1 MMSPALQPAISP
13 AAAPATFSD
22 EEVVER
28 VLAGDTPL
36 FEILMRRHNQRLFR
50 VARGI
55 LADDAEA
62 EDVMQDAYVRA
73 FRELAGFR
81 GEARF
86 ATWLTRIAC
95 HEALARA
102 RKRRRLVSLAPMA
115 PNSSMTAMSPMSA
128 ISAGGLP
135 EPPAKDAGPERELQN
150 RELQAV
156 LKEAVEAL
164 PDPLRAV
171 FCLRE
176 IEGLST
182 EETAEAL
189 GLTVENVRVR
199 LHRAK
204 RSLRQRLDERI
215 GREVRRLYLFDGA
228 RCDRVVAGVFT
239 RIAEGGPT
247 GGAAREEPEIA

>member
-1 MMSPALQPAISP
+1 MSQPAFQP
-13 AAAPATFSD
+13 VAAPATLSD
-22 EEVVER
+22 EEVVAR
-28 VLAGDTPL
+28 VLAGDASL
-36 FEILMRRHNQRLFR
+36 FEILMRRYNQRLFR
-50 VARGI
+50 IARGI
-55 LADDAEA
+55 LADDGEA
-62 EDVMQDAYVRA
+62 EDVMQEAYVRA

-102 RKRRRLVSLAPMA
+102 RKRRRLVPLA
-115 PNSSMTAMSPMSA
+115 
-128 ISAGGLP
+128 AGGP
-135 EPPAKDAGPERELQN
+135 PDPPAEAPGPERELQN
-150 RELQAV
+150 RELHAV
-156 LKEAVEAL
+156 LQEAVEAL

-176 IEGLST
+176 VEGLST
-182 EETAEAL
+182 EEAADAM

-204 RSLRQRLDERI
+204 RSLRDALDQRI

-228 RCDRVVAGVFT
+228 RCDRVVEAVF
-239 RIAEGGPT
+239 
-247 GGAAREEPEIA
+247 ARLFA

>member
-1 MMSPALQPAISP
+1 MMSQPALQSADVPV
-13 AAAPATFSD
+13 TLSD
-22 EEVVER
+22 EEVVAR
-28 VLAGDTPL
+28 VLAGDTSM
-36 FEILMRRHNQRLFR
+36 FEILMRRYNQRLFR

-62 EDVMQDAYVRA
+62 EDVMQEAYVRA

-86 ATWLTRIAC
+86 STWLTRIAC

-102 RKRRRLVSLAPMA
+102 RKRRRLVSLAP
-115 PNSSMTAMSPMSA
+115 
-128 ISAGGLP
+128 IDGG
-135 EPPAKDAGPERELQN
+135 EPPDPPSEASGPERQMEN
-150 RELQAV
+150 RELHAV
-156 LKEAVEAL
+156 LREAVELL

-182 EETAEAL
+182 EQTADAL
-189 GLTVENVRVR
+189 DLSVENVRVR

-204 RSLRQRLDERI
+204 RGLRQTLDERF

-228 RCDRVVAGVFT
+228 LCDRVVGRVF
-239 RIAEGGPT
+239 
-247 GGAAREEPEIA
+247 ARLLPESLTVRPG

>member
-1 MMSPALQPAISP
+1 MMSLPALQPAD
-13 AAAPATFSD
+13 APPTLSD
-22 EEVVER
+22 EEVVAR
-28 VLAGDTPL
+28 VLAGDISL
-36 FEILMRRHNQRLFR
+36 FEILMRRYNQRLFR

-62 EDVMQDAYVRA
+62 EDVMQEAYVRA

-86 ATWLTRIAC
+86 STWLTRIAC

-102 RKRRRLVSLAPMA
+102 RKRRRLVSLAP
-115 PNSSMTAMSPMSA
+115 
-128 ISAGGLP
+128 IDGG
-135 EPPAKDAGPERELQN
+135 EPPDPPSEASGPERQMEN
-150 RELQAV
+150 RELHAV
-156 LKEAVEAL
+156 LREAVELL

-182 EETAEAL
+182 EQTADAL
-189 GLTVENVRVR
+189 DLSVENVRVR

-204 RSLRQRLDERI
+204 RGLRQSLDDRF
-215 GREVRRLYLFDGA
+215 GREVRRLYMFDGA
-228 RCDRVVAGVFT
+228 RCDRVVEKVFYRLRPAAG
-239 RIAEGGPT
+239 
-247 GGAAREEPEIA
+247 

>member
-1 MMSPALQPAISP
+1 
-13 AAAPATFSD
+13 
-22 EEVVER
+22 
-28 VLAGDTPL
+28 
-36 FEILMRRHNQRLFR
+36 MRRYNQRLFR

-62 EDVMQDAYVRA
+62 EDVMQEAYVRA

-86 ATWLTRIAC
+86 STWLTRIAC

-102 RKRRRLVSLAPMA
+102 RKRRRLVSLAPI
-115 PNSSMTAMSPMSA
+115 N
-128 ISAGGLP
+128 GG
-135 EPPAKDAGPERELQN
+135 EPPDPPSEASGPERQLEN
-150 RELQAV
+150 RELHAV
-156 LKEAVEAL
+156 LREAVELL

-182 EETAEAL
+182 EQTADAL
-189 GLTVENVRVR
+189 DLSVENVRVR

-204 RSLRQRLDERI
+204 RGLRQSLDDRI

-228 RCDRVVAGVFT
+228 RCDRVVESVFA
-239 RIAEGGPT
+239 RLQPAT
-247 GGAAREEPEIA
+247 G

>member
-1 MMSPALQPAISP
+1 MSQPALLP
-13 AAAPATFSD
+13 AAAPTALSD
-22 EEVVER
+22 EEAVAR
-28 VLAGDTPL
+28 VLAGDTSL
-36 FEILMRRHNQRLFR
+36 FEILMRRYNQRLFR

-62 EDVMQDAYVRA
+62 EDVAQEAWLRA

-102 RKRRRLVSLAPMA
+102 HRRRRRGP
-115 PNSSMTAMSPMSA
+115 
-128 ISAGGLP
+128 ISTPFTGGGGGEPP
-135 EPPAKDAGPERELQN
+135 EPPAETPGPERDLEN
-150 RELQAV
+150 RELQA
-156 LKEAVEAL
+156 LLRAAVEVL

-176 IEGLST
+176 IELLST

-204 RSLRQRLDERI
+204 RGLRQPLDERI

-228 RCDRVVAGVFT
+228 RCDRIVERVFAGLDT
-239 RIAEGGPT
+239 MSR
-247 GGAAREEPEIA
+247 

>member
-1 MMSPALQPAISP
+1 MSPAALQPV
-13 AAAPATFSD
+13 AAPTTLSD

-28 VLAGDTPL
+28 VLAGDSSL
-36 FEILMRRHNQRLFR
+36 FEILMRRYNQRIFR

-62 EDVMQDAYVRA
+62 EDVMQEAYVRA
-73 FRELAGFR
+73 FRELASFR

-86 ATWLTRIAC
+86 STWLTRIAC

-102 RKRRRLVSLAPMA
+102 RKRQRLVPMA
-115 PNSSMTAMSPMSA
+115 V
-128 ISAGGLP
+128 IGGTGGEPP
-135 EPPAKDAGPERELQN
+135 EPPAEALGPERELEN
-150 RELQAV
+150 RQLQAV
-156 LKEAVEAL
+156 LRDAVEIL

-182 EETAEAL
+182 EETADAL
-189 GLTVENVRVR
+189 GLTAENVRVR

-204 RSLRQRLDERI
+204 RALRQALDERI

-228 RCDRVVAGVFT
+228 RCDRVVEGVF
-239 RIAEGGPT
+239 
-247 GGAAREEPEIA
+247 ARLLL

>member
-1 MMSPALQPAISP
+1 MSQPALQPA
-13 AAAPATFSD
+13 AAPTALSD
-22 EEVVER
+22 LLSDQEVVER
-28 VLAGDTPL
+28 VLAGDVSL
-36 FEILMRRHNQRLFR
+36 FEILMRRYNQRLFR

-62 EDVMQDAYVRA
+62 EDVMQEAYLRA

-81 GEARF
+81 GEALF
-86 ATWLTRIAC
+86 STWLTRIAC

-102 RKRRRLVSLAPMA
+102 RKRRRLVPM
-115 PNSSMTAMSPMSA
+115 T
-128 ISAGGLP
+128 GGS
-135 EPPAKDAGPERELQN
+135 EPPDPPSKASGPERDLEN
-150 RELQAV
+150 RELHAV
-156 LKEAVEAL
+156 LREAVEIL

-182 EETAEAL
+182 EQTADAL

-204 RSLRQRLDERI
+204 RGLRQTLDERI

-228 RCDRVVAGVFT
+228 HCDRVVENVFARILLEADVAGVD
-239 RIAEGGPT
+239 IDNPK
-247 GGAAREEPEIA
+247 P